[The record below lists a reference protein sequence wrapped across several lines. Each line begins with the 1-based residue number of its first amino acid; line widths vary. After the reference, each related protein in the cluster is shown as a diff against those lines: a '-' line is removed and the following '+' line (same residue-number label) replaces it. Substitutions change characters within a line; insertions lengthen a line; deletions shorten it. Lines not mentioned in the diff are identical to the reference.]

1 MKKTSLS
8 IEHIFTLKSFSILT
22 THPRI
27 KSDEKLIE
35 TKLKAQNKNGCYSQ
49 V

>member
-1 MKKTSLS
+1 MDYSGDPDTN
-8 IEHIFTLKSFSILT
+8 ITLKSFSILT

-35 TKLKAQNKNGCYSQ
+35 TKLKVQNKNGCHSQ
-49 V
+49 L